1 MTTLGQRIRE
11 HRRRAGLSQEALARR
26 MDVSRQAVTKW
37 ESGQSAPSTE
47 NLFRLAELFG
57 TTVDLLLPSKG
68 ADAPAAEAP
77 PPLWSRIRWRPR
89 VLAALA
95 VTAGY
100 LVFYLLGRI
109 LWCPLED
116 SSLLGWLLW
125 ERPSGGESYLYG
137 WLLSSG
143 LFWWAMALS
152 ALTALLG
159 WYRLS
164 CTTCAY
170 FLIGFL
176 MGLVLGP
183 HPPGA
188 AMGHG
193 HYGWA
198 FWGCIYL
205 LSLPM
210 GLLAERAGRKGVTF
224 ASRRRRDWSCA
235 RSCPPFWRRWQKRP
249 EICKKS
255 PERMHTLH
263 PLRTP
268 FYGRTARYSSNQS
281 STTSRAAT
289 GVTLPRISLDSSDR
303 IPDCEAV
310 IPGIS
315 VRSPPLSTRMP

>member
-57 TTVDLLLPSKG
+57 TTVDLLLPSEE

-77 PPLWSRIRWRPR
+77 PPLWSRSRRRPR

-159 WYRLS
+159 RYRLS
-164 CTTCAY
+164 VTTCAY

-183 HPPGA
+183 HPAGA

-198 FWGCIYL
+198 FWGCTICCP
-205 LSLPM
+205 SPW
-210 GLLAERAGRKGVTF
+210 GCWRNGRDGRA
-224 ASRRRRDWSCA
+224 
-235 RSCPPFWRRWQKRP
+235 
-249 EICKKS
+249 
-255 PERMHTLH
+255 
-263 PLRTP
+263 
-268 FYGRTARYSSNQS
+268 
-281 STTSRAAT
+281 
-289 GVTLPRISLDSSDR
+289 
-303 IPDCEAV
+303 
-310 IPGIS
+310 
-315 VRSPPLSTRMP
+315 

>member
-37 ESGQSAPSTE
+37 ESSQSAPSTE

-57 TTVDLLLPSKG
+57 TTVDLLLPSEE

-77 PPLWSRIRWRPR
+77 APLWSRSRRRPR

-159 WYRLS
+159 RYRLS

-198 FWGCIYL
+198 FWGLSAVPPHGAAGGTGGTEGRDVRFPPGTAAGGGTGPVPAPVRRSGGVGKSALKFVKRVRRECTPCI
-205 LSLPM
+205 LS
-210 GLLAERAGRKGVTF
+210 GLLFTAGLHAIPATSPPPHPAPRR
-224 ASRRRRDWSCA
+224 ASR
-235 RSCPPFWRRWQKRP
+235 
-249 EICKKS
+249 S
-255 PERMHTLH
+255 PASAWT
-263 PLRTP
+263 
-268 FYGRTARYSSNQS
+268 
-281 STTSRAAT
+281 AAT
-289 GVTLPRISLDSSDR
+289 GSQTARR
-303 IPDCEAV
+303 
-310 IPGIS
+310 
-315 VRSPPLSTRMP
+315 

>member
-57 TTVDLLLPSKG
+57 TTVDLLLPSEG
-68 ADAPAAEAP
+68 ADAPAAETP
-77 PPLWSRIRWRPR
+77 PPLWSRSRRRPR

-159 WYRLS
+159 RYRLS

-198 FWGCIYL
+198 FWGCTICCP
-205 LSLPM
+205 SPW
-210 GLLAERAGRKGVTF
+210 GCWRNERDGR
-224 ASRRRRDWSCA
+224 A
-235 RSCPPFWRRWQKRP
+235 
-249 EICKKS
+249 
-255 PERMHTLH
+255 
-263 PLRTP
+263 
-268 FYGRTARYSSNQS
+268 
-281 STTSRAAT
+281 
-289 GVTLPRISLDSSDR
+289 
-303 IPDCEAV
+303 
-310 IPGIS
+310 
-315 VRSPPLSTRMP
+315 

>member
-57 TTVDLLLPSKG
+57 TTVDLLLPSEE

-77 PPLWSRIRWRPR
+77 PPLWSRSRRRPR

-143 LFWWAMALS
+143 LFWWAMAIS

-183 HPPGA
+183 HPAGA

-210 GLLAERAGRKGVTF
+210 GLLAERTEGRDVRFPPGTAAGGGTGPVPAPVRRSGGVGKSALKFVKRVRRECTPCILSGLLF
-224 ASRRRRDWSCA
+224 TAGLHAIPATSPPPHPAPRRASR
-235 RSCPPFWRRWQKRP
+235 
-249 EICKKS
+249 S
-255 PERMHTLH
+255 PASAWT
-263 PLRTP
+263 
-268 FYGRTARYSSNQS
+268 
-281 STTSRAAT
+281 AAT
-289 GVTLPRISLDSSDR
+289 GSQTARR
-303 IPDCEAV
+303 
-310 IPGIS
+310 
-315 VRSPPLSTRMP
+315 

>member
-57 TTVDLLLPSKG
+57 TTVDLLLPSEE

-77 PPLWSRIRWRPR
+77 PPLWSRSRRRPR

-183 HPPGA
+183 HPPRA

-198 FWGCIYL
+198 FWGMHLSAVPPHGAAGGTGGTEARDVRFPPGTAAGGGTGPVPAPVRRSGGVGKSALKFVKRVRRECTPCI
-205 LSLPM
+205 LS
-210 GLLAERAGRKGVTF
+210 GLLFTAGLHAIPATSPPPHPAPRR
-224 ASRRRRDWSCA
+224 ASR
-235 RSCPPFWRRWQKRP
+235 
-249 EICKKS
+249 S
-255 PERMHTLH
+255 PASAWT
-263 PLRTP
+263 
-268 FYGRTARYSSNQS
+268 
-281 STTSRAAT
+281 AAT
-289 GVTLPRISLDSSDR
+289 GSQTARR
-303 IPDCEAV
+303 
-310 IPGIS
+310 
-315 VRSPPLSTRMP
+315 

>member
-57 TTVDLLLPSKG
+57 TTVDLLLPSEG

-183 HPPGA
+183 TRRERPWDTGTTAGPSGDA
-188 AMGHG
+188 SICCPSP
-193 HYGWA
+193 
-198 FWGCIYL
+198 WGCWRN
-205 LSLPM
+205 
-210 GLLAERAGRKGVTF
+210 GRGRKGVTF
-224 ASRRRRDWSCA
+224 ASRRGRLLA
-235 RSCPPFWRRWQKRP
+235 AGLVLCPLL
-249 EICKKS
+249 S
-255 PERMHTLH
+255 AVL
-263 PLRTP
+263 
-268 FYGRTARYSSNQS
+268 
-281 STTSRAAT
+281 AA
-289 GVTLPRISLDSSDR
+289 LAKAP
-303 IPDCEAV
+303 
-310 IPGIS
+310 
-315 VRSPPLSTRMP
+315 